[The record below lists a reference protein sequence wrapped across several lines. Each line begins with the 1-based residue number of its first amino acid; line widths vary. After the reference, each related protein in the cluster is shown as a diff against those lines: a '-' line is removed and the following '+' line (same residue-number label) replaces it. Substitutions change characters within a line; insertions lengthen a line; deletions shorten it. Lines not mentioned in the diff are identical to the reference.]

1 MSIIKLNN
9 GRLIGTNHAP
19 YFVAELNTSHFG
31 DIELAKEMIL
41 AAKEAGCDSV
51 KFQSW
56 TADTLYSTS
65 YYNSNPIAK
74 RFVNKYSM
82 SEDDLKKLSYFC
94 DDNDMGFSSTP
105 YSLREAEFLVK
116 ETNAPFV
123 KIASMELNNIPFL
136 KKLGSMNSAL
146 VLSTGMGDMKEIEK
160 AVYTLSDAGC
170 ENLCILHCVSIYP
183 SPSKMINLNN
193 IITMREKFG
202 RFVVGYSDHTIG
214 SEVAAAS
221 VALGAGFIE
230 KHFTL
235 DNTKIGMDNQ
245 MATEPQEMKT
255 LVEQCNS
262 VYSAMGSNERV
273 LTNDEIE
280 QRSNMRRS
288 LVAARDLSE
297 GDVLTEDDIVLKRPG
312 TGIPADQYHT
322 AIGSVVSSP
331 VKADHLILKQNLK

>member
-9 GRLIGTNHAP
+9 GRLIGANHSP

-31 DIELAKEMIL
+31 DIGLAKEMIL
-41 AAKEAGCDSV
+41 AAKDSGCDSV

-94 DDNDMGFSSTP
+94 DDNGIGFSSTP

-136 KKLGSMNSAL
+136 EKLGSMNSAL
-146 VLSTGMGDMKEIEK
+146 VLSTGMGDMKEIER

-183 SPSKMINLNN
+183 SPSEMINLNN
-193 IITMREKFG
+193 IIAMREKFKD
-202 RFVVGYSDHTIG
+202 FVVGYSDHTIG

-235 DNTKIGMDNQ
+235 DKTKIGMDNQ
-245 MATEPQEMKT
+245 MATEPKEMKT
-255 LVEQCNS
+255 MVEQCNS
-262 VYSAMGSNERV
+262 VFSALGAFDRV
-273 LTNDEIE
+273 LTEDEVL
-280 QRSNMRRS
+280 QRGNMRRS
-288 LVAARDLSE
+288 VVAARDLAK
-297 GDVLTEDDIVLKRPG
+297 GDVLTEDDLVLKRPG
-312 TGIPADQYHT
+312 TGIPADEYST
-322 AIGSVVSSP
+322 VIGSTLNSP
-331 VKADHLILKQNLK
+331 IKADHLILKQNLK